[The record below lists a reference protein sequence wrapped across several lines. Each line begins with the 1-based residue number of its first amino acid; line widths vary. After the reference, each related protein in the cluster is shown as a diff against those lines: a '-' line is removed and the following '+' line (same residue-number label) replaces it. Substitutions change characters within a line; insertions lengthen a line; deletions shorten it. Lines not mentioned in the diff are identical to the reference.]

1 MASKKERQFFI
12 KQIILSKHIANQ
24 EILLKELEKN
34 GFKTTQATL
43 SRDLHQMGIV
53 RKPTMHGYRYHIS
66 DEEGGHPFSRV
77 VSMEIVGIYQNE
89 VGIVIRTIGGRA
101 TGVALF
107 IDRLHNE
114 NVLGTIAGNNIVY
127 VIPDSVKNIDKIV
140 AYLKSVIY
148 ES

>member
-12 KQIILSKHIANQ
+12 KQIIMAKHIPSQ
-24 EILLKELEKN
+24 ELLLKELELN

-53 RKPTMHGYRYHIS
+53 RKPTMNGYRYYIS
-66 DEEGGHPFSRV
+66 EEEGGHPFSRV
-77 VSMEIVGIYQNE
+77 VSMEIIGIYQNE
-89 VGIVIRTIGGRA
+89 LGVVIRTITGRA

-107 IDRLHNE
+107 IDRLHDE
-114 NVLGTIAGNNIVY
+114 RILGTIAGDNCVY
-127 VIPDSVKNIDKIV
+127 LIPDTVKNSDAIV
-140 AYLKSVIY
+140 SYLKNLIY